1 MSNIMV
7 MLQIHMDIQDGSGKT
22 LRGSDC
28 NFSVAIRADSVAE
41 AIEIYNDLKT
51 TGKKLT
57 CEDTSNEQHTGSNR
71 GKCG

>member
-1 MSNIMV
+1 MV
-7 MLQIHMDIQDGSGKT
+7 MLQIQMNIQDGSGKT

-41 AIEIYNDLKT
+41 AITIYNDLKT

-57 CEDTSNEQHTGSNR
+57 CEDTNEQHTGS
-71 GKCG
+71 GGE